1 MAVVDLKSLCLF
13 STIRKKLHKPLDVN
27 PLKPNSRVNAFP
39 LLLPGIYQMRP
50 RAGGKICVREVF
62 YSPTETPARLANP
75 RRVVYGAAV
84 EAYRNLTDDQKLEY
98 HKKAYG
104 KHMSGYN
111 LFMKQ
116 YLLNN

>member
-50 RAGGKICVREVF
+50 RPNGPICVRHIF
-62 YSPTETPARLANP
+62 YAPTETPARIANP
-75 RRVVYGAAV
+75 RRAIFASAV
-84 EAYRNLTDDQKLEY
+84 LAWQNLTADQKLEY

-116 YLLNN
+116 YLLTN